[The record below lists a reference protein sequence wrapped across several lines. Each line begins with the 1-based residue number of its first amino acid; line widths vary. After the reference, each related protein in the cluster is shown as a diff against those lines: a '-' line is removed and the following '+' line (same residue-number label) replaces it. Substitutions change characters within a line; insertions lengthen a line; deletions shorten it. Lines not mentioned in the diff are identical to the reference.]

1 MLSFFRSLAK
11 STFGKIIAALVL
23 LLILASFA
31 MSDISNFGTGD
42 FSFGFSSGT
51 LVKVGG
57 HGITEREMRDAMQRR
72 LKTVRQQDP
81 TADYASIASEFEPLL
96 DQLIDQRAIL
106 AFADN
111 RGFPISKRL
120 IDAEIAQLPGVKGFN
135 GKASI
140 QGYQQFLAQEGLS
153 DQQARQILTTQII
166 ARNMIIPVSDNARVP
181 VGVATPYASMLME
194 AREGEAAIV
203 PFTSFAANLKPTEA
217 DLQKFYLANRARYT
231 VPEQRV
237 LRIARIGPEQVA
249 NVTASDQEIAA
260 YYNANQ
266 ATYGSRE
273 TRSFT
278 QAVVP
283 DQPSANAIAARA
295 RGGTS
300 IADAAK
306 PAGAN
311 AAVTVQ
317 KDQTRQAYGSIA
329 GDAVAA
335 AVFSAKQGAVVGP
348 VRSEFGWV
356 VAKVDSVKSAGGKS
370 LAAAKAEIAARLT
383 AAKRQAALEDL
394 VAKLQDTLD
403 AGANFTETAN
413 GAKLAVTTTPLIFAN
428 GTSKADPN
436 YKLPPDLAPALKSGF
451 EIAANDPPEIPS
463 LGPDKGYALVAP
475 MQIVPA
481 APAPLA
487 SIRDRV
493 VADWTRVEGLR
504 RARAAA
510 QTIAAR
516 AGKGMSLADAIKQGG
531 VPLPVQPLSA
541 RRIQI
546 AEAQGQVPPPI
557 RMLFTLVNGGAK
569 MVPDPQGRG
578 FFVVKVTK
586 IVPGNAA
593 LQFGLIAQM
602 QRELSQE
609 ASDDYARQLVAAIRA
624 DLNVKRN
631 EKAIKALKQQLTS
644 SGG

>member
-57 HGITEREMRDAMQRR
+57 HGITDREMRDAMQRR
-72 LKTVRQQDP
+72 LKTVREQNP
-81 TADYASIASEFEPLL
+81 TADYASIASEFDPLL

-106 AFADN
+106 AFADDN
-111 RGFPISKRL
+111 GFPISKRL
-120 IDAEIAQLPGVKGFN
+120 IDAEISQLPGVKGFN
-135 GKASI
+135 DKASV
-140 QGYQQFLAQEGLS
+140 QGYQQFLSQAGLS

-194 AREGEAAIV
+194 AREGDAAVV
-203 PFTSFAANLKPTEA
+203 PFTSFTVNLKPTDA
-217 DLQKFYLANRARYT
+217 DLRKFYLANRARYT
-231 VPEQRV
+231 VPEQRA

-249 NVTASDQEIAA
+249 SVTASDQEIAA

-266 ATYGSRE
+266 ATYGSRD

-283 DQPSANAIAARA
+283 DQAAANAIAARA
-295 RGGTS
+295 RGGAS
-300 IADAAK
+300 IAEAAK

-317 KDQTRQAYGSIA
+317 KDQTRQAYRSIA

-356 VAKVDSVKSAGGKS
+356 VAKVDSVKSTGGKS
-370 LAAAKAEIAARLT
+370 LAAAKAEIAAKLT
-383 AAKRQAALEDL
+383 ATKRQAALEDV

-428 GTSKADPN
+428 GTSKTDPN
-436 YKLPPDLAPALKSGF
+436 YKLPAELAPALKSGF
-451 EIAANDPPEIPS
+451 EIAANDPPEVPE
-463 LGPDKGYALVAP
+463 LGPDKGYAMVAP
-475 MQIVPA
+475 MQIIPA

-493 VADWTRVEGLR
+493 AADWTRVEGLK

-510 QTIAAR
+510 EAIAAR

-546 AEAQGQVPPPI
+546 AEAQGRVPPPI
-557 RMLFTLVNGGAK
+557 RMLFTLVNGAAK

-578 FFVVKVTK
+578 FFVVKVNK

-609 ASDDYARQLVAAIRA
+609 ASDDYARQLVAAMRA
-624 DLNVKRN
+624 DLKVKRN
-631 EKAIKALKQQLTS
+631 DKAIKALKQQLTS

>member
-11 STFGKIIAALVL
+11 STVGKLIAALVL
-23 LLILASFA
+23 ILILASFA
-31 MSDISNFGTGD
+31 MSDIYNFGTGN
-42 FSFGFSSGT
+42 FSFGFGSGT

-57 HGITEREMRDAMQRR
+57 HDINEREMRDAMQRR

-81 TADYASIASEFEPLL
+81 TADYASIANDFDPLF

-106 AFADN
+106 AFADDE
-111 RGFPISKRL
+111 GFAVSKRL

-135 GKASI
+135 GKASV
-140 QGYQQFLAQEGLS
+140 QGYQQFLSQAGLS

-166 ARNMIIPVSDNARVP
+166 ARNMIVPVSDNARVP

-203 PFTSFAANLKPTEA
+203 PFTSFAANLKPTDA
-217 DLQKFYLANRARYT
+217 DLQKFYLANRARYI

-237 LRIARIGPEQVA
+237 LRIAKIGPEQVA
-249 NVTASDQEIAA
+249 SVTASDQEIAA

-283 DQPSANAIAARA
+283 DQTAANAIAARA
-295 RGGTS
+295 RGGAS
-300 IADAAK
+300 VADAAK

-311 AAVTVQ
+311 AAVTAQ
-317 KDQTRQAYGSIA
+317 NDQTRQAYASVA

-335 AVFSAKQGAVVGP
+335 AVFSAKQGTIVGP
-348 VRSEFGWV
+348 VRSDFGWV
-356 VAKVDSVKSAGGKS
+356 VAKVDSVKSTGGKS
-370 LAAAKAEIAARLT
+370 LATAKAEIAAKLT
-383 AAKRQAALEDL
+383 ATKRQAALEDL

-413 GAKLAVTTTPLIFAN
+413 QAKLAVTTTPLIFAN
-428 GTSKADPN
+428 GTSKTDPN
-436 YKLPPDLAPALKSGF
+436 YKLPAELAPVVKSGF
-451 EIAANDPPEIPS
+451 EIQANDPPEIPS
-463 LGPDKGYALVAP
+463 LGPDKGYAMVAP

-493 VADWTRVEGLR
+493 VADWTRMEGLK

-510 QTIAAR
+510 QAIAAR

-531 VPLPVQPLSA
+531 VPLPVQPLAA

-546 AEAQGQVPPPI
+546 AEAQGQVPAPI
-557 RMLFTLVNGGAK
+557 RMLFTLVNGAAK

-578 FFVVKVTK
+578 FFVVKVNK

-609 ASDDYARQLVAAIRA
+609 ATDDYARQMIAAIRA
-624 DLNVKRN
+624 DLKVKRN
-631 EKAIKALKQQLTS
+631 EKAIKALKQQITA

>member
-1 MLSFFRSLAK
+1 MLSFFRRLAK
-11 STFGKIIAALVL
+11 STLGKIIAAFVL
-23 LLILASFA
+23 ILILASFA
-31 MSDISNFGTGD
+31 ISDIYNFGTGD

-57 HGITEREMRDAMQRR
+57 ESINEREMREAMQRR
-72 LKTVRQQDP
+72 LKVVRQQDAN
-81 TADYASIASEFEPLL
+81 ADYASIAGDFDPLL

-106 AFADN
+106 AFADKN
-111 RGFPISKRL
+111 GFAVSKRL

-135 GKASI
+135 GKASV
-140 QGYQQFLAQEGLS
+140 QGYAQFLAQQGLS
-153 DQQARQILTTQII
+153 DQQARQILKTQII
-166 ARNMIIPVSDNARVP
+166 ARNMLVPISEAARVP
-181 VGVATPYASMLME
+181 VGVATPYASMLLE

-203 PFTSFAANLKPTEA
+203 PFTAFAANLRPTDA

-231 VPEQRV
+231 IPEQRA

-249 NVTASDQEIAA
+249 NVAASDQEIAA

-283 DQPSANAIAARA
+283 DQASANAIAARVK
-295 RGGTS
+295 GGAS

-317 KDQTRQAYGSIA
+317 SDQTRQAYASVA

-335 AVFSAKQGAVVGP
+335 AVYSAKQGAVVGP
-348 VRSEFGWV
+348 LRSDFGWV
-356 VAKVDSVKSAGGKS
+356 VAKVDSVKSIGGKS
-370 LAAAKAEIAARLT
+370 LAAAKAEIATKLT
-383 AAKRQAALEDL
+383 QSKRQAALEEL
-394 VAKLQDTLD
+394 VAKLQDMLD
-403 AGANFTETAN
+403 GGANFTETAQQ
-413 GAKLAVTTTPLIFAN
+413 AKLTVTTTPLIFAN
-428 GTSKADPN
+428 GTSKVDPN
-436 YKLPPDLAPALKSGF
+436 FKLPPELAPVLKSGF
-451 EIAANDPPEIPS
+451 EIAANDPPEIPA
-463 LGPDKGYALVAP
+463 LGPGKGYAMVAP
-475 MQIVPA
+475 ADVVPA

-487 SIRDRV
+487 NIRDRV
-493 VADWTRVEGLR
+493 VADWTRVQGLA

-510 QTIAAR
+510 QAIAAR

-546 AEAQGQVPPPI
+546 AEAQGRVPPPI
-557 RMLFTLVNGGAK
+557 RMLFTLVNGAAR

-578 FFVVKVTK
+578 FFVVKVNK

-609 ASDDYARQLVAAIRA
+609 ASDDYARQMIAAIRA
-624 DLNVKRN
+624 DLKVKRN
-631 EKAIKALKQQLTS
+631 DKAIQAVKQQLTS

>member
-1 MLSFFRSLAK
+1 MLSFFRRLAK
-11 STFGKIIAALVL
+11 STLGKIIAALVL

-31 MSDISNFGTGD
+31 MSDIYNFGTGN

-57 HGITEREMRDAMQRR
+57 RDINEREIRDAMQRR
-72 LKTVRQQDP
+72 LKVVRQQDA
-81 TADYASIASEFEPLL
+81 TADYASIANDFDPLL

-111 RGFPISKRL
+111 NGFAISKRL

-135 GKASI
+135 GKASVE
-140 QGYQQFLAQEGLS
+140 GYQRFLTQQGLS
-153 DQQARQILTTQII
+153 DPQARQILTTQIV
-166 ARNMIIPVSDNARVP
+166 ARNMIVPIADNARVP
-181 VGVATPYASMLME
+181 LGVATPYASMLLE
-194 AREGEAAIV
+194 AREGEAAII
-203 PFTSFAANLKPTEA
+203 PFTAFTANLRPSDAE
-217 DLQKFYLANRARYT
+217 LQKFYLANRARYT
-231 VPEQRV
+231 VPEQRE

-249 NVTASDQEIAA
+249 KVAASDQEIAA

-273 TRSFT
+273 TRTFS

-283 DQPSANAIAARA
+283 DQQTANAIAARA
-295 RGGTS
+295 RGGAS

-311 AAVTVQ
+311 AAVTTQ
-317 KDQTRQAYGSIA
+317 TDQTRQAYGSVA
-329 GDAVAA
+329 GDVVAA
-335 AVFSAKQGAVVGP
+335 AVFTAKPGSVVGP
-348 VRSEFGWV
+348 VRSDFGWV
-356 VAKVDSVKSAGGKS
+356 VAKVDSVKSVGGKP
-370 LAAAKAEIAARLT
+370 LAAAKAEIAAKLT
-383 AAKRQAALEDL
+383 AAKRQSALEDL

-403 AGANFTETAN
+403 GGANFTEAAQQ
-413 GAKLAVTTTPLIFAN
+413 AKLTATTTPLIFAN
-428 GTSKADPN
+428 GTSKADPKF
-436 YKLPPDLAPALKSGF
+436 KLPPDLAPALKSGF

-463 LGPDKGYALVAP
+463 LGPDKGYALVGP
-475 MQIVPA
+475 VQIVPA

-487 SIRDRV
+487 SIHDQV
-493 VADWTRVEGLR
+493 VADWTRMQGLAK
-504 RARAAA
+504 ARAAA
-510 QTIAAR
+510 QAIATR
-516 AGKGMSLADAIKQGG
+516 AGKGMSLGDAIKQGG
-531 VPLPVQPLSA
+531 VPLPVQPLAA

-557 RMLFTLVNGGAK
+557 RMLFTLVNGAAK

-593 LQFGLIAQM
+593 LQFGLIGQM

-609 ASDDYARQLVAAIRA
+609 ASDDYARQFVNAIRA
-624 DLNVKRN
+624 DLEVKRN
-631 EKAIKALKQQLTS
+631 EKAIKALKQQITS